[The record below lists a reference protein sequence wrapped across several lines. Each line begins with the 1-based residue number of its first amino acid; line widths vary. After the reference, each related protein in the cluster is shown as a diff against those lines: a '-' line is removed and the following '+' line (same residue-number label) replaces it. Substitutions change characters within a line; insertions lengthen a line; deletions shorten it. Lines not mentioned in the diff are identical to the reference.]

1 MVYDP
6 KFIPYL
12 KIVDEVSEEIDTGV
26 LKPGDRLPTIKD
38 IAEQYACNRTTAH
51 KALTLLQKRGY
62 LVATPGGTRV
72 APADHMYGVLKDLLN
87 VLEKR
92 GEDPQVVVHNAI
104 PAIVGRSATVR
115 WFPGNEEWKLE
126 APQ

>member
-6 KFIPYL
+6 KYIPYL
-12 KIVDEVSEEIDTGV
+12 KIVDDISEAINAGRY
-26 LKPGDRLPTIKD
+26 KPGDRISTIKD

-51 KALTLLQKRGY
+51 KALTLLQERGY
-62 LVATPGGTRV
+62 LVATPAGTRV
-72 APADHMYGVLKDLLN
+72 APANHMYRVLQELLN

-92 GEDPQVVVHNAI
+92 EEDPQVVVHNAV

-115 WFPGNEEWKLE
+115 WFPDDEEWKLE